1 MTTTAHFISRTYLFQ
16 FWLVLHSETTFKIG
30 DVRNPIVTL
39 SSKDVKYINRLT
51 IVSLVGLKSEMAESL
66 LATYLESSNQV
77 LSIWTQYLRISPT
90 LFWGFHF
97 RSQWIW
103 ILQSEHQTFARFP
116 PLFDTP

>member
-77 LSIWTQYLRISPT
+77 LSMLYLRPPAFHLSS
-90 LFWGFHF
+90 LF
-97 RSQWIW
+97 
-103 ILQSEHQTFARFP
+103 
-116 PLFDTP
+116 PLPSSSDAESYV